1 MLNYVFYDKK
11 YALPTIVIRMPAP
24 LADIAAQISVF
35 TVGEEAG
42 QKGAIRAPISR
53 LLAGKVR
60 LGFVV
65 DRMTRGARAPR
76 DGKGRALRHAVSSY
90 KGVSLLEPKSGDELL
105 VAAGTDENSD
115 PPAYVVPK
123 LALMLAVFERTKVAE
138 VEYQPS
144 VGGCEGL
151 LCAAAGEFGA
161 FVALQA

>member
-1 MLNYVFYDKK
+1 M
-11 YALPTIVIRMPAP
+11 
-24 LADIAAQISVF
+24 
-35 TVGEEAG
+35 
-42 QKGAIRAPISR
+42 
-53 LLAGKVR
+53 GKS
-60 LGFVV
+60 
-65 DRMTRGARAPR
+65 
-76 DGKGRALRHAVSSY
+76 DG
-90 KGVSLLEPKSGDELL
+90 ELL